1 MTSPMR
7 SQHGQGKIWFRHDHF
22 SREESEEFLRLAFEI
37 DYNRNGASMLR
48 GMRTTL
54 DGYAYCRNHPD
65 EAVRRRSE
73 GFKKRLK
80 IMRYFLTAST
90 IFVQNRQ
97 SEILLREIKKSF
109 RSELGRTKAL
119 GLAISLLVV
128 CYSVK
133 EYLRCRL
140 VGDARMP
147 KTSYRPVNRESVKGV
162 KPARAPQSDEGCI
175 QSGIWLVATVRA
187 LRRSAIGLSA
197 NRREFQ

>member
-1 MTSPMR
+1 
-7 SQHGQGKIWFRHDHF
+7 
-22 SREESEEFLRLAFEI
+22 
-37 DYNRNGASMLR
+37 
-48 GMRTTL
+48 MRTTL
-54 DGYAYCRNHPD
+54 DGYAYCKDHPD
-65 EAVRRRSE
+65 KTVRQRAE

-109 RSELGRTKAL
+109 RSELGRTKTL
-119 GLAISLLVV
+119 GLALSMLVV

-147 KTSYRPVNRESVKGV
+147 KTSYRPVNRERMKGV
-162 KPARAPQSDEGCI
+162 KPARFPERAKVSSKAAYGWSQQSEH
-175 QSGIWLVATVRA
+175 
-187 LRRSAIGLSA
+187 
-197 NRREFQ
+197 